1 MQTKSPR
8 SNELYASARRTLEK
22 AMRNPD
28 KFEQAPGRQRPP
40 VVDRL
45 RQLTRTRFSEFD
57 AATPQIRPFLFEVDQ
72 RFGKAQL
79 SFADIFRLERLFFFA
94 LVDDTSKIFRDPLA
108 QPKTSVLG
116 CRQGR
121 VIGTG
126 MCTTIVHHS
135 VAAKPFKTQTCFD
148 FNALRRDW

>member
-1 MQTKSPR
+1 MMQTKSPR

-79 SFADIFRLERLFFFA
+79 SFADIFRLERLFFLRA
-94 LVDDTSKIFRDPLA
+94 CRRYLEDLPGSA
-108 QPKTSVLG
+108 CAAKTSVLG

-121 VIGTG
+121 VIGTACVPPL
-126 MCTTIVHHS
+126 CTTRWPLSPSKHRLVLIS
-135 VAAKPFKTQTCFD
+135 TP
-148 FNALRRDW
+148 